1 MELNLMKNS
10 FNYRIY
16 QNVYDAMISGKKN
29 IEIRLLNEKSEKI
42 KNGDEIKF
50 SVLDSEKY
58 LLVEV
63 TNKYIFEDVEELW
76 KHKDIVL
83 SSAINYTKNEVKN
96 ALYEIFGK
104 ENVLNSKLVGIE
116 FKIKY
121 FE

>member
-1 MELNLMKNS
+1 MKNS

-16 QNVYDAMISGKKN
+16 QNVYDAMVSGKKN
-29 IEIRLLNEKSEKI
+29 IEVRLLNEKSSQI

-50 SVLDSEKY
+50 SVVDSDKY

-63 TNKYIFEDVEELW
+63 TNKYIFKDVEELW
-76 KHKDIVL
+76 KNREMVL
-83 SSAINYTKNEVKN
+83 SSAINYTKDEVENK
-96 ALYEIFGK
+96 LYEIFGK
-104 ENVLNSKLVGIE
+104 EKVLNSKLVGIE